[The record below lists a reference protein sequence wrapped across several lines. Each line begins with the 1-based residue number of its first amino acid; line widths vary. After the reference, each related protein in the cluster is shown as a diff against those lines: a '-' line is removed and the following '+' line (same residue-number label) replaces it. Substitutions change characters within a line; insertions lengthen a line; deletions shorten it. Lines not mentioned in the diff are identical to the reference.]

1 MFHLAKISG
10 PIVLGFNQGR
20 IGVGVLIIFGGRV
33 GVPVRVAV
41 GVGVVVC
48 GFVAVALMVGVA
60 VSVIVAVRV
69 IVALEFGV
77 GERVVV
83 VGDSVTVVFVG
94 VRVGVGERGV
104 VGDSVTV
111 VGVRVGEALGVGLV
125 PVPVPSKRY
134 TPPLKSTTYT
144 SPLTSSPNEVMDS
157 AESRYSVFCQFVPSN
172 DNPQIRPLQKS
183 P

>member
-1 MFHLAKISG
+1 MIEAQTVINVRASMFHLAKISG

-48 GFVAVALMVGVA
+48 GFVAVALRVGVA

-69 IVALEFGV
+69 IVALAFGV
-77 GERVVV
+77 GELLV
-83 VGDSVTVVFVG
+83 VGD
-94 VRVGVGERGV
+94 RL
-104 VGDSVTV
+104 TV
-111 VGVRVGEALGVGLV
+111 VGVRVGDVLGVG
-125 PVPVPSKRY
+125 PVPVPSRRY

-157 AESRYSVFCQFVPSN
+157 VESRYCVFCQFVPSN

>member
-1 MFHLAKISG
+1 MA
-10 PIVLGFNQGR
+10 
-20 IGVGVLIIFGGRV
+20 
-33 GVPVRVAV
+33 VR
-41 GVGVVVC
+41 

-60 VSVIVAVRV
+60 VSVIVA
-69 IVALEFGV
+69 LESGV
-77 GERVVV
+77 GERV
-83 VGDSVTVVFVG
+83 TVVG

-111 VGVRVGEALGVGLV
+111 VGVRVGETPGVG

-157 AESRYSVFCQFVPSN
+157 VESRYSVFCQFVPSN

>member
-1 MFHLAKISG
+1 MFADNYL
-10 PIVLGFNQGR
+10 NQGLM
-20 IGVGVLIIFGGRV
+20 GVGVLVLFGGRV
-33 GVPVRVAV
+33 GVRVRVGVVVGCGRVAVALRVGVAV
-41 GVGVVVC
+41 GV
-48 GFVAVALMVGVA
+48 
-60 VSVIVAVRV
+60 IVP
-69 IVALEFGV
+69 LEFGV

-83 VGDSVTVVFVG
+83 GDS
-94 VRVGVGERGV
+94 
-104 VGDSVTV
+104 DMV
-111 VGVRVGEALGVGLV
+111 VGVRVSVALGVE

-157 AESRYSVFCQFVPSN
+157 VESRYCVFCQFVPSN